1 MQSCDI
7 YVNLCI
13 KGGVVMDIV
22 LSHNDILEALPDR
35 DLCANKTDMGRLLLL
50 CGSEGFTG
58 AAALSAMGAL
68 RGGSG
73 LVYLCVPRCIYQIE
87 AIKLNEPIVL
97 PLCDENG
104 ILSVKAKER
113 IAELLPKMDA
123 VLVGPGLGISENT
136 EEIVRFV
143 LETYAGPVVLD
154 ADGITL
160 MCKHKNVLRDRIGQT
175 VLTPH
180 EGEFVSLIGRNIIDR
195 RADALAVARELG
207 CVVILKGHQTIIT
220 DGVTVYRNETGNP
233 GMAVGGCGDVLAGLI
248 TSLIGQ
254 KMTALIAA
262 ACGVWLHGA
271 AGDICA
277 KNIGQYG
284 MLPTDM
290 LTVLPRLMK

>member
-1 MQSCDI
+1 MDL
-7 YVNLCI
+7 VLC
-13 KGGVVMDIV
+13 
-22 LSHNDILEALPDR
+22 HTDILKALPDR
-35 DLCANKTDMGRLLLL
+35 DVWANKTNMGRVLLL

-58 AAALSAMGAL
+58 AAALAAMGAL
-68 RGGSG
+68 RSGSG
-73 LVYLCVPRCIYQIE
+73 LVYLGVPRCIYQIE

-97 PLCDENG
+97 PLDDQNG
-104 ILSVKAKER
+104 MLSINATER

-123 VLVGPGLGISENT
+123 VLLGPGLGISRDT
-136 EEIVRFV
+136 EKIVQFV
-143 LETYAGPVVLD
+143 LETYTGPVVLD

-180 EGEFVSLIGRNIIDR
+180 AGEFVRLIGRSIIDR
-195 RADALAVARELG
+195 RTDALAAAKELG
-207 CVVILKGHQTIIT
+207 CVVVLKGHQTIIT
-220 DGVTVYRNETGNP
+220 DGVTAYRNETGNP
-233 GMAVGGCGDVLAGLI
+233 GMAVGGSGDVLAGII

-254 KMTALIAA
+254 KIPVLTAA

-271 AGDICA
+271 AGDKSA
-277 KNIGQYG
+277 KDIGQYG